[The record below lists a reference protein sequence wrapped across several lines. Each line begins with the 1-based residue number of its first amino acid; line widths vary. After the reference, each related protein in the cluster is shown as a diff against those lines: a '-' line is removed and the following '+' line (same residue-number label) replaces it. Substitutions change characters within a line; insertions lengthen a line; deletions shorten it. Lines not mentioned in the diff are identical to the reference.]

1 MKKYLSILL
10 ALALIVCL
18 FAGCGGAADEET
30 AAPTSSEVET
40 VVESESV
47 APETEEVT
55 ETETASVVD
64 ELYAA
69 VDEALGA
76 QLGEV
81 PAPTGAEKI
90 GAVVISLT
98 NPFWVN
104 MKNCYEAAAEEMGIT
119 MDVQTGTTEGDTQ
132 SQLDVL
138 MTMADM
144 DYDLIVVS
152 PIDGTNLIPG
162 IIKCNENGVKVIN
175 LGPGVDVAAL
185 EEAGGHL
192 DGKITVNFQEQ
203 GQTVAN
209 DMIARLPEGGEVAIL
224 QGLAGAGQ
232 SEGRTAGATEVFE
245 AAEGIDLVASIPCD
259 WDATIAFDTT
269 KDIIAEHP
277 DLKGIFACNDVMA
290 LAAVEALA
298 AEGKT
303 DVLVYGVDLTDDAR
317 AAIKDGTMTGSMSYS
332 SVKYTQAALK
342 MAVAMIAG
350 TEYASPIYLPL
361 TLVSVDNVNDL
372 DNWA

>member
-10 ALALIVCL
+10 AIALIVCL
-18 FAGCGGAADEET
+18 FAGCGEAADEET
-30 AAPTSSEVET
+30 AAPTASEVET
-40 VVESESV
+40 VAQTESV
-47 APETEEVT
+47 APETEEVI
-55 ETETASVVD
+55 ETEAASVVD

-104 MKNCYEAAAEEMGIT
+104 MKNCYEAAAEELGIT

-144 DYDLIVVS
+144 DYDLIIVS